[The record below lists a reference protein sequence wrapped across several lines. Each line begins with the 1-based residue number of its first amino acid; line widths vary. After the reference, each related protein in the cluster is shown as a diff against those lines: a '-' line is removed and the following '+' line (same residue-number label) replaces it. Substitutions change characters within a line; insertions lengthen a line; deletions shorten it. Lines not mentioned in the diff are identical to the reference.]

1 MSDYPGAVAT
11 QQQQQQAQLA
21 NQQNEALPAPPV
33 QGHHRDHAQMH
44 QHAPLSPRAHASPSG
59 HAVEMQSLHVH
70 SPPREEP
77 LQPPSAYAE
86 SSPPYM
92 SPQQP
97 QPYGSPPVYGQ
108 QPQYVI
114 QPLQPQ
120 YVLQD
125 GELIAIQPAQ
135 TVLVVGGCPAG
146 GVHSVV
152 EDFTPLGIC
161 LAICFFPLGVV
172 CCCILREQR
181 CVKCNML
188 ME

>member
-11 QQQQQQAQLA
+11 QQQQQAQLA
-21 NQQNEALPAPPV
+21 NQQDQGPPAPPV
-33 QGHHRDHAQMH
+33 EGHHEQKH
-44 QHAPLSPRAHASPSG
+44 QHALPSPRARASPSG
-59 HAVEMQSLHVH
+59 HAVEMQPLQVQ
-70 SPPREEP
+70 SPTGGES
-77 LQPPSAYAE
+77 LQPPPLYAE
-86 SSPPYM
+86 NAPSYV

-114 QPLQPQ
+114 QPLQLQ

-135 TVLVVGGCPAG
+135 TVLVVGGCPAV

-161 LAICFFPLGVV
+161 LAICFFPIGV
-172 CCCILREQR
+172 
-181 CVKCNML
+181 M
-188 ME
+188 